1 MLNKGRVV
9 SMEPALDVQI
19 SPEAIV
25 VEYANVP
32 KIRVSF
38 YLVDIEVVFSKNPF
52 MVSGSVSLLSHRV
65 KDMDF
70 FSFVQPFQIAEYD
83 LNPEHT
89 SWTVPID
96 KDLRK

>member
-1 MLNKGRVV
+1 M
-9 SMEPALDVQI
+9 QI

-38 YLVDIEVVFSKNPF
+38 FLVDIEVLFSKKPF
-52 MVSGSVSLLSHRV
+52 MVSASVSHLSYRV

-70 FSFVQPFQIAEYD
+70 FSFVQPF
-83 LNPEHT
+83 
-89 SWTVPID
+89 
-96 KDLRK
+96 